1 MTKWEKELM
10 ESWLGS
16 EKSILKALE
25 GYYTSALGDI
35 KIKIL
40 MMQSQGELLPNQ
52 VYQVQY
58 QQALQ
63 KQIGDILDRLHS
75 REYSTIQEYLNDC
88 YYSGYIG
95 TMYSVARQGIP
106 MLLPIDQNAMI
117 RAVLMDSKLSAPLY
131 DALGVDIDSL
141 KSVIRSEVSRGIS
154 ANLPMDEIARN
165 IKQRTG
171 TPLNHAKTIVR
182 TESHRIQQA
191 STEDARQA
199 VKSRGCNV
207 VKMWDSTLD
216 GRTRDTHQQLD
227 GQSRETD
234 EPFEI
239 GGMTAR
245 FPGDFGDPGEDCN
258 CRCVALT
265 RARAAMTDQE
275 LAVLRQ
281 RAEYF
286 GIDKSDSFADFRK
299 RYMAAVQ
306 E

>member
-1 MTKWEKELM
+1 MKSWEKELM

-35 KIKIL
+35 KMKIL
-40 MMQSQGELLPNQ
+40 LMQAQGDLLPNQ
-52 VYQVQY
+52 VYQLQY

-75 REYSTIQEYLNDC
+75 REYNTIQEYLNDC

-131 DALGVDIDSL
+131 DALGVDINSL

-171 TPLNHAKTIVR
+171 TPLSHAKTIVR